1 MAQSEK
7 LAARTHGLHVAI
19 IMDGNG
25 RWAEAQGLP
34 RVAGHRAGAIAVHRV
49 VRAAPALGVS
59 TLTLF
64 ALSADN
70 WKRPEQEVQA
80 LLALLREYLLSETP
94 ECVANGV
101 ALRVIGRRD
110 RLPTELVLAIEA
122 AEEATRSGK
131 RLCLRLAID
140 YSSRD
145 AIIGAARAFNVT
157 MAANGSH
164 DGFAALLADERRA
177 SSAPCTCVEG
187 AHGHGVHADA
197 ADADGAHADAAHTD
211 GAHAHGSHAEKLE
224 RGVDCDPRLARQPEP
239 GVRNSD
245 GGAPWEHASRRDVD
259 LLIRSGG
266 EQRLSD
272 FLLWECAYAE
282 IVFTKRMWPEFD
294 GTALR
299 KAIQEFRSRERRFGG
314 LRASDAG

>member
-70 WKRPEQEVQA
+70 WKRPEQEIQA
-80 LLALLREYLLSETP
+80 LLALLREYLQSETP

-164 DGFAALLADERRA
+164 DGFAALLAGQRRSNGVERACEECAAKSSELDRA
-177 SSAPCTCVEG
+177 AASAIDTTSATSATGTTSAMRHERDLDKNLSSE
-187 AHGHGVHADA
+187 
-197 ADADGAHADAAHTD
+197 
-211 GAHAHGSHAEKLE
+211 S
-224 RGVDCDPRLARQPEP
+224 
-239 GVRNSD
+239 
-245 GGAPWEHASRRDVD
+245 ASACDVD

-299 KAIQEFRSRERRFGG
+299 KAIQEFRARERRFGG
-314 LRASDAG
+314 LRASDTG